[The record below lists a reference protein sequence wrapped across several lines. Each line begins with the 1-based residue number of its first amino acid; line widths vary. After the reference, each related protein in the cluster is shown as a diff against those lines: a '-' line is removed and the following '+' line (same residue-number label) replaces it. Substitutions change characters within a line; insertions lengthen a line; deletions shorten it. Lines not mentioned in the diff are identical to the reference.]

1 MVRVA
6 VTTIAAFVQL
16 TLLAQNSFGLPIQS
30 VDTPALSNAGI
41 GRRSIQQLSKRG
53 SVCSSCLKTK
63 GSQSQPRQDDPG
75 LIVAKGPHHPTP
87 PPSPQRPPEHEP
99 PQVAPHDGLIVAG
112 SPHPPPSSPRPE
124 QQPHELSAEG
134 SRQNAVPHP
143 GPTKE
148 ELGKHPSQWRNP
160 VHELPGSEPPRHEV
174 LRRDLN
180 GPAPILGRGELN
192 SRSFFDEDLLD

>member
-16 TLLAQNSFGLPIQS
+16 TLLAQNSFGLPIQWICGYAG
-30 VDTPALSNAGI
+30 AL
-41 GRRSIQQLSKRG
+41 KRWNRKALH
-53 SVCSSCLKTK
+53 STALETRWVFIMPRAQT
-63 GSQSQPRQDDPG
+63 QDERSQPRQDDPG
-75 LIVAKGPHHPTP
+75 LIVVKGPHHPTP
-87 PPSPQRPPEHEP
+87 PPSPPPRPEHEP

-112 SPHPPPSSPRPE
+112 SPHPPPLSPRPE

-148 ELGKHPSQWRNP
+148 YEIALPIVMYRWR
-160 VHELPGSEPPRHEV
+160 
-174 LRRDLN
+174 
-180 GPAPILGRGELN
+180 
-192 SRSFFDEDLLD
+192 